1 VLEKGLAEKRIDD
14 EADNWELLGNAWLQ
28 AREYDRVIAPLGR
41 AAMLSEDG
49 DLYVRLAQV
58 HMERDEFSEALAA
71 LEKAF
76 AKGGLDEPGSAYL
89 LLGITHSG
97 AKRYTSA
104 RNAFNEAHKYE
115 KSRKAARQWIGHVD
129 WQEAIH

>member
-1 VLEKGLAEKRIDD
+1 
-14 EADNWELLGNAWLQ
+14 
-28 AREYDRVIAPLGR
+28 VIAPLGR
-41 AAMLSEDG
+41 AAELSEDG
-49 DLYVRLAQV
+49 NLHVRLAQV

-76 AKGGLDEPGSAYL
+76 AKGSLDEPGRAYL

-97 AKRYTSA
+97 AKRYASA
-104 RNAFNEAHKYE
+104 RKAFNEAHKHE
-115 KSRKAARQWIGHVD
+115 KSRKEARHWISHVE